1 MPSRTALPP
10 ITDLRLRRALKS
22 SRIAV
27 LTGAG
32 ISAESGIPT
41 FRGDEGLWKKF
52 KPEELASMD
61 AFMANPDLVLE
72 WYRFR
77 RGKMAGARPNEGHKA
92 LARWQEL
99 VGDFCLITQ
108 NVDGLHQGAGS
119 QDIIELHGNIWRD
132 RCMNCERRYEAALVA
147 ETDTLPTCECG
158 GRLRPDVV
166 WFGEWLPPGALEA
179 ASLKAAQSEL
189 FLSIGT
195 SAVVRPAADLPMVAK
210 RNGSFLLEINAEPT
224 PLSGMADATLFG
236 AAGEVL
242 PGLLEVVES

>member
-1 MPSRTALPP
+1 MPSRTAPPP

-61 AFMANPDLVLE
+61 AFMANPELVLE

-77 RGKMAGARPNEGHKA
+77 RGKMSDARPNAGHTA
-92 LARWQEL
+92 LARWQER
-99 VGDFCLITQ
+99 VSDFCLITQ

-119 QDIIELHGNIWRD
+119 REPIELHGNIWRD
-132 RCMNCERRYEAALVA
+132 RCMDCERRYEAALVP
-147 ETDTLPTCECG
+147 ETDALPMCECG

-166 WFGEWLPPGALEA
+166 WFGEWLPPGAMEA
-179 ASLKAAQSEL
+179 AQAKAAQSEL

-195 SAVVRPAADLPMVAK
+195 SAVVRPAADLPIVAK
-210 RNGSFLLEINAEPT
+210 RNGSFLVEINPEPT
-224 PLSGMADATLFG
+224 PLSSVADVTLFG
-236 AAGEVL
+236 SAGEVL
-242 PGLLEVVES
+242 PALLEVVEA

>member
-1 MPSRTALPP
+1 MPSRTATPWLS
-10 ITDLRLRRALKS
+10 DSRLRRALQS
-22 SRIAV
+22 DRIAV

-61 AFMANPDLVLE
+61 AFMANPELVLE

-77 RGKMAGARPNEGHKA
+77 RGKMTEARPNPGHLA
-92 LARWQEL
+92 LARWQER
-99 VGDFCLITQ
+99 VKDFCLITQ
-108 NVDGLHQGAGS
+108 NVDGLHQKAGS
-119 QDIIELHGNIWRD
+119 REINELHGNIWRD
-132 RCMNCERRYEAALVA
+132 RCMDCEKRYEAAEVEIA
-147 ETDTLPTCECG
+147 DALPECECG

-166 WFGEWLPPGALEA
+166 WFGEWLPPGAMES
-179 ASLKAAQSEL
+179 ASAKAAESEL

-210 RNGSFLLEINAEPT
+210 RNGSYLVEINPEPT
-224 PLSGMADATLFG
+224 PLSGMADSTLFG
-236 AAGEVL
+236 AAGEIL
-242 PGLLEVVES
+242 PALLEVLDG